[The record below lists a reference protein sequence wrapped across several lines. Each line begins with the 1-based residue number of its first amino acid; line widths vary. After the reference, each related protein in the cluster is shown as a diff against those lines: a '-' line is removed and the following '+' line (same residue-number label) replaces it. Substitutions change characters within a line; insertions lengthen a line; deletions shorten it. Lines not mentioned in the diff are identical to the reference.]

1 MPNIFQSYGDGLRL
15 VKVRN
20 FIVAAAAGA
29 ASFFVGG
36 IIVAFLVIEFGWFDI
51 SAADAHMPIVRSF
64 VHRVMI
70 HGVGQ
75 RAADVPV
82 PATVP
87 AAFVANG
94 VCEYQQHCQMCHGGP
109 GVARD
114 AWANGLNPTPPYLI
128 DSRARWTPQ
137 ELYWIVSKGVKMTAM
152 PSWKMSMSDKQIWSV
167 VAYLENMPKIPP
179 GAYQAWSAGHV
190 CPSAKDVLSAVAAS
204 QAPPPA
210 KLPKLPVPLPKRS

>member
-1 MPNIFQSYGDGLRL
+1 MNVRRL
-15 VKVRN
+15 
-20 FIVAAAAGA
+20 IIAAAAGA
-29 ASFFVGG
+29 ASVVFSG
-36 IIVAFLVIEFGWFDI
+36 IVIAVLVLEFGWFDI
-51 SAADAHMPIVRSF
+51 SAADAHMPIVRWF

-75 RAADVPV
+75 RAAHVPV

-87 AAFVANG
+87 AAVVAG
-94 VCEYQQHCQMCHGGP
+94 GLCEYQQHCQMCHGGP

-128 DSRARWTPQ
+128 DSHSHWTPQ

-152 PSWKMSMSDKQIWSV
+152 PSWRMSMSDKQMWSI

-179 GAYQAWSAGHV
+179 GAYRSWALSGK
-190 CPSAKDVLSAVAAS
+190 CPSGADLASAM
-204 QAPPPA
+204 QTQIPAPA
-210 KLPKLPVPLPKRS
+210 ELPQSPISGFDRQKRS

>member
-1 MPNIFQSYGDGLRL
+1 
-15 VKVRN
+15 VKVRKL
-20 FIVAAAAGA
+20 ILAAAAGA
-29 ASFFVGG
+29 ASVVIGG

-51 SAADAHMPIVRSF
+51 SAADAHMPFVRLF
-64 VHRVMI
+64 VHRAMI
-70 HGVGQ
+70 RGVGE
-75 RAADVPV
+75 RAAHMRV

-87 AAFVANG
+87 AAVVAQG
-94 VCEYQQHCQMCHGGP
+94 LCEYQQHCQMCHGGP

-128 DSRARWTPQ
+128 DSHSRWTPQ

-152 PSWKMSMSDKQIWSV
+152 PSWKMSMSDKQMWSV

-190 CPSAKDVLSAVAAS
+190 CPSAKDVLSAVAGS
-204 QAPPPA
+204 QAPPLA
-210 KLPKLPVPLPKRS
+210 TLPKLPVPFSKRS